1 MSGKLFFFLSFT
13 LLIFAFASC
22 TKSDDNQITISFI
35 SPTDNAIIAD
45 KSSVLIHVN
54 FVASDENHMVR
65 VILHPDDNISDK
77 IIDWDQH
84 SHDKTIEFKQ
94 TVDLSS
100 FPSGTKFH
108 LEATACADHDCATEV
123 EDDILFSIQ

>member
-1 MSGKLFFFLSFT
+1 MFGKLFFYLSFS
-13 LLIFAFASC
+13 LLIFTFASC

-35 SPTDNAIIAD
+35 SPTDNALVTD

-94 TVDLSS
+94 IVDLSS

-108 LEATACADHDCATEV
+108 LEAIACVDHDCATEV

>member
-1 MSGKLFFFLSFT
+1 MSRKLFFFLSFT

>member
-1 MSGKLFFFLSFT
+1 MFGKLFFYLSFS
-13 LLIFAFASC
+13 LLIFTFASC
-22 TKSDDNQITISFI
+22 TKSDNNQITISFI
-35 SPTDNAIIAD
+35 SPTDNALIAD

-94 TVDLSS
+94 IVDLSS

-108 LEATACADHDCATEV
+108 LEAIACVDHDCATKV